1 MGLIDRHYEN
11 AGAFLLW
18 LIEKCPLHVWNPDTV
33 QEFAARPYAGN
44 YDWGEHHSLNV
55 WDLPEGTWD
64 GVPKLPPNLT
74 RIVRECLAAHE
85 KWEDNFQEYQDVQ
98 LFPIGMAVWN
108 NVVPWQNK
116 MTKRQRCFGP
126 ERGNDLSWLALDDLG
141 MYHME
146 TGLHSTC
153 TELIHSVQRLT
164 EIMELTAPFIKLYK
178 YLSHA
183 TGESLTTVPFEFEC
197 KKALLFYRNGKT
209 GQNLAVMFKHKNGR
223 LKNPQPYNG
232 NQIKNLI
239 PDNAVTTDVYLPNTL
254 YYSEDKMVWWVKG
267 GMRYLDIVD
276 KPRNKKY
283 KLPRMVLKV
292 ERGRLYVAAFKG
304 EHDKTPSYSL
314 RHSEGLMYMVTPWV
328 LVMSSNQEVNECP
341 TEMSGRMRSLCLS
354 SIRNQSTKK
363 RIST

>member
-1 MGLIDRHYEN
+1 MVSLIYQHSGQAAGAGARDTPVLCPAAPFLRVPTIYPDVIRVNIDITKHPRFASYSFSKEPEQDDELTQIAQDTAHGESKPFFDLTVRVAHTKDGGIYAFIDPHYSGVTTFAVGGRVSLIDRHYEN

-33 QEFAARPYAGN
+33 QEFAAKPYAGN
-44 YDWGEHHSLNV
+44 YDWGEHHSLTV

-183 TGESLTTVPFEFEC
+183 TGEIS
-197 KKALLFYRNGKT
+197 
-209 GQNLAVMFKHKNGR
+209 
-223 LKNPQPYNG
+223 YN
-232 NQIKNLI
+232 
-239 PDNAVTTDVYLPNTL
+239 
-254 YYSEDKMVWWVKG
+254 YS
-267 GMRYLDIVD
+267 
-276 KPRNKKY
+276 
-283 KLPRMVLKV
+283 
-292 ERGRLYVAAFKG
+292 F
-304 EHDKTPSYSL
+304 
-314 RHSEGLMYMVTPWV
+314 
-328 LVMSSNQEVNECP
+328 
-341 TEMSGRMRSLCLS
+341 
-354 SIRNQSTKK
+354 
-363 RIST
+363 

>member
-1 MGLIDRHYEN
+1 MVSLIYQHSGQAAGTGARDTPVLCPAAPFLRVPTIYPDVIRVNIDITKHPRFASYNFKGEPEQDDELTQIAHDTAHGESKPFFDLTVRVAHTNDGGIYAFIDPHYSGVTTFAVGGRVSLIDRHYEN

-44 YDWGEHHSLNV
+44 YDWGEHHSLTV
-55 WDLPEGTWD
+55 WDLPKGTWD

-74 RIVRECLAAHE
+74 RIVGECLAAHE
-85 KWEDNFQEYQDVQ
+85 KWEDNFHEYQDVQ

-116 MTKRQRCFGP
+116 MTKRQRTFGP

-164 EIMELTAPFIKLYK
+164 EIMELSAPFIKLYK

-183 TGESLTTVPFEFEC
+183 TGE
-197 KKALLFYRNGKT
+197 
-209 GQNLAVMFKHKNGR
+209 
-223 LKNPQPYNG
+223 
-232 NQIKNLI
+232 I
-239 PDNAVTTDVYLPNTL
+239 
-254 YYSEDKMVWWVKG
+254 
-267 GMRYLDIVD
+267 
-276 KPRNKKY
+276 
-283 KLPRMVLKV
+283 
-292 ERGRLYVAAFKG
+292 
-304 EHDKTPSYSL
+304 SYHCSF
-314 RHSEGLMYMVTPWV
+314 
-328 LVMSSNQEVNECP
+328 
-341 TEMSGRMRSLCLS
+341 
-354 SIRNQSTKK
+354 
-363 RIST
+363 